1 MVLHKDIINW
11 EEVEKIVKRR
21 EDASKN
27 IPHCPGCGTYQ
38 VQLVSWVQE
47 LKYKCRH
54 CKTTFYKG

>member
-11 EEVEKIVKRR
+11 EKVEEMVKRR

-27 IPHCPGCGTYQ
+27 IPHCPGCGTNQ
-38 VQLVSWVQE
+38 VQLVSWQYKD

-54 CKTTFYKG
+54 CKMTF

>member
-27 IPHCPGCGTYQ
+27 VPCCPECGTYQ